1 MSKTPNPF
9 PVVNQSRDRSFST
22 SATTCPVGH
31 CRWDSRT
38 TATREAKGLSQAELA
53 AARVSQQLIAAI
65 ETGVTRCTKVLL
77 RLAAVLDV
85 PPGQL
90 DPEWANVARAEGA
103 AEGGA
108 VPGVASPA
116 SQRDQRDL
124 PIHSSAEGGAGFI
137 IITSDAVDWLRRPPP
152 VANVRRAYGL
162 YITGESMVPEFE
174 PGDIAIVNP
183 HLPVV
188 PDTTC
193 IFYGP
198 HEYEVRAT
206 IKRLRRKTG
215 DTWYL
220 KQWNPPD
227 RTKADFTLSRKE
239 WPICHRVV
247 GKYSRG

>member
-1 MSKTPNPF
+1 MLDSQAFIAARKT
-9 PVVNQSRDRSFST
+9 
-22 SATTCPVGH
+22 
-31 CRWDSRT
+31 
-38 TATREAKGLSQAELA
+38 KGLSQKELAA
-53 AARVSQQLIAAI
+53 AARVSQQLITSI
-65 ETGVTRCTKVLL
+65 ETGMTRTTKFLM
-77 RLAAVLDV
+77 RLAAALDV

-90 DPEWANVARAEGA
+90 DPDWAMVSGIQPLMARSEPPPREGS
-103 AEGGA
+103 
-108 VPGVASPA
+108 VPGSAPPA
-116 SQRDQRDL
+116 SQRDL
-124 PIHSSAEGGAGFI
+124 PIHSSAEGGEGFI
-137 IITSDAVDWLRRPPP
+137 IVTSDAVDWLPRPPP
-152 VANVRRAYGL
+152 VAHVRRAYGL

-174 PGDIAIVNP
+174 PGDIALVNP

-193 IFYGP
+193 IFYGA
-198 HEYEVRAT
+198 HDDEVRAT

-227 RTKADFTLSRKE
+227 KMKAEFTLARKE

>member
-1 MSKTPNPF
+1 MLDSQAFIAARKT
-9 PVVNQSRDRSFST
+9 
-22 SATTCPVGH
+22 
-31 CRWDSRT
+31 
-38 TATREAKGLSQAELA
+38 KGLSQTELAA
-53 AARVSQQLIAAI
+53 AARVSQQLIASI
-65 ETGVTRCTKVLL
+65 ETGMTRTTKFLL
-77 RLAAVLDV
+77 RLAAALGV

-90 DPEWANVARAEGA
+90 DPEWANLAPLADSMPPVGIV
-103 AEGGA
+103 
-108 VPGVASPA
+108 VPGSAASPN
-116 SQRDQRDL
+116 QRDL

-137 IITSDAVDWLRRPPP
+137 IVTTDAVDWLPRPAP
-152 VANVRRAYGL
+152 VAHVRKAYGL
-162 YITGESMVPEFE
+162 YVTGESMVPEFE

-215 DTWYL
+215 DTWYP

>member
-1 MSKTPNPF
+1 ML
-9 PVVNQSRDRSFST
+9 
-22 SATTCPVGH
+22 
-31 CRWDSRT
+31 DSQAFIAARK
-38 TATREAKGLSQAELA
+38 AKGLSQAELAA

-65 ETGVTRCTKVLL
+65 ETGVTRSTKFLL
-77 RLAAVLDV
+77 RLAAALDV

-90 DPEWANVARAEGA
+90 DPEWANVARVEGT

-108 VPGVASPA
+108 IPGAVSPA
-116 SQRDQRDL
+116 IQRDQRDL
-124 PIHSSAEGGAGFI
+124 PIHSSAEGGSGFI
-137 IITSDAVDWLRRPPP
+137 IVTSDAVDWLPRPPP
-152 VANVRRAYGL
+152 VAHVRRAYGL

-174 PGDIAIVNP
+174 PGDIALVNP

-193 IFYGP
+193 IFYGAQ
-198 HEYEVRAT
+198 EGEVLAT

-215 DTWYL
+215 DSWYL
-220 KQWNPPD
+220 RQWNPPEGM
-227 RTKADFTLSRKE
+227 KADFTLSGRD